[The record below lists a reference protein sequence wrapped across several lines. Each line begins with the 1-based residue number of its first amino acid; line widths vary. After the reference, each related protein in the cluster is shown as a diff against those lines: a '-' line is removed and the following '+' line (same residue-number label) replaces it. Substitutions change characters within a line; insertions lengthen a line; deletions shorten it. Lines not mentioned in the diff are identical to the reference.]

1 MLAPTF
7 GGMLT
12 VKGSH
17 GPLDQHVNRHS
28 KRDPGSNQYKLLNFL
43 QKAEG

>member
-1 MLAPTF
+1 
-7 GGMLT
+7 
-12 VKGSH
+12 
-17 GPLDQHVNRHS
+17 VNRRP